1 MSARVSRTI
10 VFGLLARIAAGS
22 LTVIEGGASTR
33 FGSGPPA
40 ATVQVHSERVW
51 PLLLRGSRGLASAY
65 ELGLWDSPDLVALVR
80 LAARNAASLDRARAK
95 IEPLLGPPR
104 ALAGIWAR
112 STKARRRAEIAAHYD
127 LGNELFERM
136 LDPTLS
142 YSSAVFEHP
151 RATLQEAQV
160 SKLELICQKLDLSPG
175 EHLLEIGT
183 GWGALAIHAARTRG
197 VDVTTTTISREQH
210 AYATAQVERA
220 GLQDRVTVLMR
231 DYTDLTGSFDKL
243 ASIEMIEA
251 VGWRRLG
258 TYFDRCSRLLRRGG
272 AMLLQ
277 AIVIDDRAYRVERA
291 SRSFINTRIFPGGCL
306 PSVEA
311 ISSSLARRT
320 DLQIVDLEDIT
331 AHYVM
336 TLQCWRRN
344 FESRWPELERLGYDE
359 RFRRLWTLY
368 LAYCEAGFAERRIC
382 DVQLLLAKPG
392 WRDHGRDRDRVAGL
406 RVAPARALSGSSA

>member
-197 VDVTTTTISREQH
+197 VRVTTTTISREQH

-331 AHYVM
+331 AHYVT

>member
-197 VDVTTTTISREQH
+197 VRVTTTTISREQH
-210 AYATAQVERA
+210 AYATAQVDRA

-331 AHYVM
+331 AHYVT

-406 RVAPARALSGSSA
+406 RVAPARALSGYSA

>member
-197 VDVTTTTISREQH
+197 VRVTTTTISREQH

>member
-1 MSARVSRTI
+1 MSVRASRAI
-10 VFGLLARIAAGS
+10 AYGLLARIAAGS

-197 VDVTTTTISREQH
+197 VRVTTTTISREQH

>member
-197 VDVTTTTISREQH
+197 VRVTTTTISREQH
-210 AYATAQVERA
+210 AYATAQVDRA

-331 AHYVM
+331 AHYVT